1 MSLRLQE
8 CQTILVAHRSLYRMK
23 FIKMILTLLCLAV
36 AEQLQYAQEF
46 SDSTAC
52 IPVRTVRDRDLA
64 FSHGET
70 ASFVLHYEWGL
81 INSDVGTA
89 TVRLDSL
96 TFNGQKAYR
105 CTMHG
110 RTTRLYDHF
119 FKVREDFSSWFTRD
133 GLRPLKFF
141 RHSQEGGY
149 EARNTYLYV
158 RTAGQQKILADLY
171 TSKRGQHSAE
181 IPLTPCTFDLP
192 TLFYF
197 ARNMDFDVIEPG
209 RKYPMTF
216 AIDDEVF
223 NVYFILYGRE
233 TIKVRG
239 LGTVKTIKFA
249 AKLLEG
255 EVFKGEADMMIWV
268 TDDDNRLPVYFEA
281 PLLVG
286 TAKGRMSSYE
296 NLKHP
301 FTSLIKK

>member
-1 MSLRLQE
+1 
-8 CQTILVAHRSLYRMK
+8 
-23 FIKMILTLLCLAV
+23 MILLGLAV
-36 AEQLQYAQEF
+36 ASVRQYAQEI

-52 IPVRTVRDRDLA
+52 IPVRTVKDEELA
-64 FSHGET
+64 FAHGES
-70 ASFVLHYEWGL
+70 ASFILHYEWGA
-81 INSDVGTA
+81 INSDVGHA
-89 TVRLDSL
+89 DVRLDSI
-96 TFNGQKAYR
+96 TFNGRKAYK

-110 RTTRLYDHF
+110 RTTRLYDLF
-119 FKVREDFSSWFTRD
+119 FKVREDFSSCFTRD
-133 GLRPLKFF
+133 GLVPLKFY
-141 RHSQEGGY
+141 RHSREGSY
-149 EARNTYLYV
+149 EAKNTYLYD
-158 RTAGQQKILADLY
+158 RTSPEHKIMADLY
-171 TSKRGQHSAE
+171 TSKRGQHSVE

-209 RKYPMTF
+209 KKYPMTF

-239 LGTVKTIKFA
+239 LGTVRTIRFA

-255 EVFKGEADMMIWV
+255 EVFKGETDMMIWV

>member
-1 MSLRLQE
+1 MTSEEL
-8 CQTILVAHRSLYRMK
+8 
-23 FIKMILTLLCLAV
+23 LTLCKMLKLRIILILLCIV
-36 AEQLQYAQEF
+36 AAQQLQYAQEI
-46 SDSTAC
+46 SDSTSC
-52 IPVRTVRDRDLA
+52 IPVKTVRDRDLA
-64 FSHGET
+64 FAHGES
-70 ASFVLHYEWGL
+70 ASFILHYEWGAV
-81 INSDVGTA
+81 NTDVGTA

-96 TFNGQKAYR
+96 TFNGKKAYR

-110 RTTRLYDHF
+110 RTTRLYDYI

-133 GLRPLKFF
+133 GLVPLKFY
-141 RHSQEGGY
+141 RHSQEGSY
-149 EARNTYLYV
+149 EAKNMYV
-158 RTAGQQKILADLY
+158 YDRTSPEHRIIAELY
-171 TSKRGQHSAE
+171 TSKRGPKTME
-181 IPLTPCTFDLP
+181 LPLTPCTFDLP

-197 ARNMDFDVIEPG
+197 ARNMNFDVIEPG

-216 AIDDEVF
+216 AIDDEIF

-233 TIKVRG
+233 TIKVKG

-255 EVFKGEADMMIWV
+255 EVFKGETDMLIWV
-268 TDDDNRLPVYFEA
+268 SDDDNRLPVYFEA

-301 FTSLIKK
+301 FTSLVKK

>member
-1 MSLRLQE
+1 
-8 CQTILVAHRSLYRMK
+8 
-23 FIKMILTLLCLAV
+23 MILLGLAV
-36 AEQLQYAQEF
+36 ASVRQYAQEI

-52 IPVRTVRDRDLA
+52 IPGRTVKDEELA
-64 FSHGET
+64 FAHGES
-70 ASFVLHYEWGL
+70 ASFILHYEWGA
-81 INSDVGTA
+81 INSDVGHA
-89 TVRLDSL
+89 DVRLDSI
-96 TFNGQKAYR
+96 TFNGRKAYK

-110 RTTRLYDHF
+110 RTTRLYDLF
-119 FKVREDFSSWFTRD
+119 FKVREDFSSCFTRD
-133 GLRPLKFF
+133 GLVPLKFY
-141 RHSQEGGY
+141 RHSREGSY
-149 EARNTYLYV
+149 EAKNTYLYD
-158 RTAGQQKILADLY
+158 RTSPEHKIVADLY
-171 TSKRGQHSAE
+171 TSKRGQQSVE

-209 RKYPMTF
+209 QKYPMTF

-239 LGTVKTIKFA
+239 LGTVRTIRFA

-255 EVFKGEADMMIWV
+255 EVFKGETDMMIWV

>member
-1 MSLRLQE
+1 MLKLRI
-8 CQTILVAHRSLYRMK
+8 IL
-23 FIKMILTLLCLAV
+23 ILLCIV
-36 AEQLQYAQEF
+36 AAQQLQYAQEI
-46 SDSTAC
+46 SDSTSC
-52 IPVRTVRDRDLA
+52 VPVKTVRDSELA
-64 FSHGET
+64 FTHGET
-70 ASFVLHYEWGL
+70 ASFILHYQWGA
-81 INSDVGTA
+81 INTDVGTA

-96 TFNGQKAYR
+96 TFNGKKAYR

-110 RTTRLYDHF
+110 ETTRLYDVI

-133 GLRPLKFF
+133 GLVPLKFF
-141 RHSQEGGY
+141 RHSQEGKY
-149 EARNTYLYV
+149 EAKNSYV
-158 RTAGQQKILADLY
+158 YDRTSAEHRIIAELY
-171 TSKRGQHSAE
+171 TSKRGPHFAE

-192 TLFYF
+192 ALFYF

-233 TIKVRG
+233 TIKVKG
-239 LGTVKTIKFA
+239 LGTVNTIKFA

-255 EVFKGEADMMIWV
+255 EVFKGEADMLIWV
-268 TDDDNRLPVYFEA
+268 SDDDNRLPVYFEA

-296 NLKHP
+296 NLKYP
-301 FTSLIKK
+301 FTSLKTKK